1 MFKFSAAF
9 FHCLCL
15 LLCLSFQTSFA
26 QSPMAKP
33 ATYAGIGRAATTAEV
48 KAWDIDVRPDF
59 SGLPKGSGS
68 VLKGQDI
75 WESKCA
81 SCHGYFGESNQFFNP
96 IIGGVAPKDLQTG
109 HVASLRD
116 MNYPQRTTM
125 MKLSSLSTL
134 WDYINRAMPWNNPKT
149 LTTDEV
155 YAVTAYILNLSAVVP
170 EDFVLS
176 NANIAQ
182 VQAKLPNR
190 NGKSTNH
197 AMWPDEKTLPVK
209 TQPDVNASRC
219 LINCLTTTPKV
230 VSIIPDYA
238 RDAHGNLA
246 DQNRLVG
253 PQRGANTV
261 NTTAKIAAAADAGGA
276 VGGRPPVQLMPPSAE
291 TTLLL
296 NKYTCS
302 ACHGME
308 SKLVGPSFSDISVKY
323 INQLGAGNYLSSKI
337 RQGGVGVWGN
347 IPMPAQTLTEAESVT
362 IALWLIN
369 QTLTPAPTGPSTSDL
384 VPKSGHNLG
393 RNLGSG
399 SVRGS
404 K

>member
-1 MFKFSAAF
+1 MFKFNASF
-9 FHCLCL
+9 
-15 LLCLSFQTSFA
+15 LLCFLVLSQASFA
-26 QSPMAKP
+26 QSPTTKP
-33 ATYAGIGRAATTAEV
+33 ATYAGIGRTATTAEV

-59 SGLPKGSGS
+59 LGLPKGSGS

-96 IIGGVAPKDLQTG
+96 IIGGVAAKDLQTG

-149 LTTDEV
+149 LTTEEV

-170 EDFVLS
+170 EDFILS
-176 NANIAQ
+176 DANIAQ
-182 VQAKLPNR
+182 VQAKIPNR
-190 NGKSTNH
+190 NGKTTNH
-197 AMWPDEKTLPVK
+197 ALWPDEKTLPVK
-209 TQPDVNASRC
+209 TQPDINSGRC
-219 LINCLTTTPKV
+219 LTDCLSTAPKV
-230 VSIIPDYA
+230 VSVIPDYA

-246 DQNRLVG
+246 DQSRLVG
-253 PQRGANTV
+253 PQRGAITV
-261 NTTAKIAAAADAGGA
+261 KTGAGADAGGPIGA
-276 VGGRPPVQLMPPSAE
+276 NPPVQLMPPSTE
-291 TTLLL
+291 TTALL
-296 NKYTCS
+296 NKYTCN

-323 INQLGAGNYLSSKI
+323 TNQLAAGNYLSSKI

-369 QTLTPAPTGPSTSDL
+369 QTLTPAPTGPSTSQL
-384 VPKSGHNLG
+384 GRNLG

-399 SVRGS
+399 SAPGS